1 MTEETKETKI
11 QSFSV
16 KRIVWLGIVIIIIGL
31 FVLYSQQTASQ
42 KSKHFSSRHLSGIFK
57 LPADGRIVNKDKDGQ
72 DLFVYQSASLHHWP
86 GPFRQEDRVKGQ
98 RRKRGNSSGA
108 DNSTFLNQKSKAR
121 QSKNCSSGFLLT
133 ILITKLLKSS
143 YNDFD
148 YSQSG

>member
-16 KRIVWLGIVIIIIGL
+16 KRIVWPGIVIIIIGL

-72 DLFVYQSASLHHWP
+72 ELWYKKGERVR
-86 GPFRQEDRVKGQ
+86 FRQLGSPGKFVVI
-98 RRKRGNSSGA
+98 
-108 DNSTFLNQKSKAR
+108 NQKIPSLFINRPVYTTGRAHFAKRIELRAR
-121 QSKNCSSGFLLT
+121 GGKEVIVQVRIIRRS
-133 ILITKLLKSS
+133 
-143 YNDFD
+143 
-148 YSQSG
+148 